1 MQIDKG
7 ETETLSVVV
16 DSNAHRQTDIIQILE
31 PPKVITN
38 SQRLQISYHC
48 SQNKVFGIEVI
59 SNTETQ
65 KKVRLFHKA
74 WKCSKTEQTNRK
86 LTLFTRF
93 PRKYAFQPDFIQ
105 KNYEFLS
112 ETKIRVWI
120 LDEWQWETARRQ
132 HDAFLRAFVKASYV
146 VQYPS
151 PFSRPRRNFED
162 SCVSWRTLILLN
174 ISQRMIPKCP
184 HEKGSFTMH
193 SFLKNQNIKKNAFY
207 QQASIV

>member
-48 SQNKVFGIEVI
+48 SKNKVFGIEVI

-74 WKCSKTEQTNRK
+74 WKCSKTKQTNRK
-86 LTLFTRF
+86 LTLFIRF
-93 PRKYAFQPDFIQ
+93 PPKYAFQPDFIQ

-193 SFLKNQNIKKNAFY
+193 SLLKNQNIKKNAFY